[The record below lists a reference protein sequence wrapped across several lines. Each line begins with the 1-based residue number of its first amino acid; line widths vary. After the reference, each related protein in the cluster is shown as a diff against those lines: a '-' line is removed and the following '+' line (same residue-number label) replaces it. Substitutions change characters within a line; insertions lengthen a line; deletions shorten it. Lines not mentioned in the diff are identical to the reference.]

1 MGPNQLTMTS
11 MVIFYQKSITI
22 FQLSFV

>member
-1 MGPNQLTMTS
+1 MGPNQLTMAS
-11 MVIFYQKSITI
+11 MDIFYQKSITI